1 MAETDA
7 DPATES
13 ELSLTD
19 GCVRQSR
26 RGLSLISEPHR
37 MGILERYYSEGANAQ
52 PMPLDTLVL
61 GAHTSVI
68 IVKIRANSPCYR
80 DRLLIGTSRV
90 TVSESE

>member
-61 GAHTSVI
+61 GAHT
-68 IVKIRANSPCYR
+68 KRHHRKDTCEFTMLQRP
-80 DRLLIGTSRV
+80 V
-90 TVSESE
+90 THRHE